1 MSIQKDVSDL
11 QEKEVA
17 KKLNGKLVSGS
28 GCGNFDSGDV
38 STDKFLIECKT
49 VTKDQTSFS
58 IKEAWLHKI
67 KEQAFEEGKEY
78 CALAFRFSPKG
89 KDYIVLDIDTFK
101 MLVEEE

>member
-1 MSIQKDVSDL
+1 MSIQKDVSNL

-28 GCGNFDSGDV
+28 GCGNFNSGDV
-38 STDKFLIECKT
+38 VTDKFLIECKT
-49 VTKDQTSFS
+49 VTKEQTSFS
-58 IKEAWLHKI
+58 VKEAWLHKI
-67 KEQAFEEGKEY
+67 KEQAFEEGKEH

-101 MLVEEE
+101 ELLEED

>member
-1 MSIQKDVSDL
+1 MSIQKDVSNL

-17 KKLNGKLVSGS
+17 RKLGGNVVSGS
-28 GCGNFDSGDV
+28 GCGNFNSGDV

-49 VTKDQTSFS
+49 VTKEQTSFS

-67 KEQAFEEGKEY
+67 KEQSFEEGKEH

-101 MLVEEE
+101 LLIEEE